1 LGHLFTDFF
10 NKNKIQMEEI
20 ELYLAEAEEL
30 MEKAI
35 HHINFAFSKIRAGKA
50 TPGMLDGIMI
60 EYYGNPTPLNQVS
73 SINTPDARSI
83 IIKPWEKSIIP
94 EIEKSIINS
103 DLGLNPQSDGEIIR
117 LNVPPLS
124 EERRLQLVKQAKHEA
139 ENGRVSIRNIR
150 KDTNDHLRKLLK
162 EHVSEDAVKNA
173 EMDVQEL
180 TNKYI
185 EKIEEMLHR
194 KEEDILT
201 V

>member
-1 LGHLFTDFF
+1 
-10 NKNKIQMEEI
+10 MEEI
-20 ELYLAEAEEL
+20 ELILEEAKEL
-30 MEKAI
+30 MEKSI
-35 HHINFAFSKIRAGKA
+35 HHVNFAFGKIRAGKA
-50 TPGMLDGIMI
+50 TPGMLDGLMV

-83 IIKPWEKSIIP
+83 IIKPWEKTIIP

-124 EERRLQLVKQAKHEA
+124 EERRLQLARQAKHEA
-139 ENGRVSIRNIR
+139 ELGRVSVRNVR
-150 KDTNDHLRKLLK
+150 KDSNDHLRKLLK

-173 EMDVQEL
+173 EIDVQEL
-180 TNKYI
+180 TNNYI
-185 EKIEEMLHR
+185 EKIEEMLGN
-194 KEEDILT
+194 KEKDIMT

>member
-1 LGHLFTDFF
+1 
-10 NKNKIQMEEI
+10 MEEI
-20 ELYLAEAEEL
+20 ELYLEEAKEL

-35 HHINFAFSKIRAGKA
+35 HHVNFTFGKIRAGKA
-50 TPGMLDGIMI
+50 SPGMLDGIMI

-83 IIKPWEKSIIP
+83 IIKPWEKTIIP

-103 DLGLNPQSDGEIIR
+103 DLGLNPQNDGEIIR

-139 ENGRVSIRNIR
+139 EQGRISVRNIR

-162 EHVSEDAVKNA
+162 EHVSEDAIKNA
-173 EMDVQEL
+173 EIDVQEL
-180 TNKYI
+180 TDKYI
-185 EKIEEMLHR
+185 EKIEDMLHR
-194 KEEDILT
+194 KEEDIMT

>member
-1 LGHLFTDFF
+1 
-10 NKNKIQMEEI
+10 MEEI
-20 ELYLAEAEEL
+20 ELYLAEAEDL

-35 HHINFAFSKIRAGKA
+35 HHVNFAFSKIRAGKA

-60 EYYGNPTPLNQVS
+60 EYYGNLTPLNQVS

>member
-1 LGHLFTDFF
+1 
-10 NKNKIQMEEI
+10 MEEI
-20 ELYLAEAEEL
+20 EFYIEEAKEL

-35 HHINFAFSKIRAGKA
+35 QHVNYTFGKIRAGKA
-50 TPGMLDGIMI
+50 SPGMLDGIMV

-83 IIKPWEKSIIP
+83 IIKPWEKNIIP

-103 DLGLNPQSDGEIIR
+103 DIGLNPQSDGEIIR
-117 LNVPPLS
+117 LNVPALS

-139 ENGRVSIRNIR
+139 EQGRISVRNVR
-150 KDTNDHLRKLLK
+150 KDTNDNLRKLLK

-173 EMDVQEL
+173 EIDVQEL
-180 TNKYI
+180 TDKYI
-185 EKIEEMLHR
+185 EKIEELLGN
-194 KEEDILT
+194 KEKDIMT

>member
-1 LGHLFTDFF
+1 
-10 NKNKIQMEEI
+10 MEEI
-20 ELYLAEAEEL
+20 ELYIEEAKEL

-35 HHINFAFSKIRAGKA
+35 HHVNYTFGKIRAGKA

-83 IIKPWEKSIIP
+83 IIKPWEKTIIP

-139 ENGRVSIRNIR
+139 EHGRISIRNVR

-162 EHVSEDAVKNA
+162 EHVSEDAIKNA
-173 EMDVQEL
+173 EIDVQEL
-180 TNKYI
+180 TDNYI
-185 EKIEEMLHR
+185 EKIDEMLQR
-194 KEEDILT
+194 KEEDIMT

>member
-1 LGHLFTDFF
+1 
-10 NKNKIQMEEI
+10 MEEI
-20 ELYLAEAEEL
+20 EFYLDEAKEQ
-30 MEKAI
+30 MDKAI
-35 HHINFAFSKIRAGKA
+35 QHVNFAFGKIRAGKA
-50 TPGMLDGIMI
+50 TPGMLDGLMI

-83 IIKPWEKSIIP
+83 IIKPWEKTIIH

-103 DLGLNPQSDGEIIR
+103 DLGLNPQSDGEIVR
-117 LNVPPLS
+117 LNIPPLS
-124 EERRLQLVKQAKHEA
+124 EERRLQLVKQTKHEA
-139 ENGRVSIRNIR
+139 ELGRVSIRNVR

-173 EMDVQEL
+173 EIDVQEL

-185 EKIEEMLHR
+185 EKIEEMLNR
-194 KEEDILT
+194 KEEDIMT

>member
-1 LGHLFTDFF
+1 
-10 NKNKIQMEEI
+10 MEEI
-20 ELYLAEAEEL
+20 ELYLEEAKEL

-35 HHINFAFSKIRAGKA
+35 HHVHFAFGKIRAGKA

-94 EIEKSIINS
+94 EIEKAIINS

-124 EERRLQLVKQAKHEA
+124 EERRMQLVKQAKHEA

-173 EMDVQEL
+173 EIDVQEL
-180 TNKYI
+180 TDAYI
-185 EKIEEMLHR
+185 QKIEEMLIR

>member
-1 LGHLFTDFF
+1 
-10 NKNKIQMEEI
+10 MEEI
-20 ELYLAEAEEL
+20 ELYLEEAKEL

-35 HHINFAFSKIRAGKA
+35 HHVNFAFGKIRAGKA
-50 TPGMLDGIMI
+50 TPGMLDGIMV

-83 IIKPWEKSIIP
+83 IIKPWEKNIIP

-103 DLGLNPQSDGEIIR
+103 DIGLNPQNDGEIIR

-139 ENGRVSIRNIR
+139 EQGRISIRNIR
-150 KDTNDHLRKLLK
+150 KDTNDHLRKLIK

-173 EMDVQEL
+173 EIDVQGL
-180 TNKYI
+180 TDKYI
-185 EKIEEMLHR
+185 QKIEDLLGN
-194 KEEDILT
+194 KETDIMT